1 MPDLTELSDAARQPA
16 VERYQKLQLHLERNV
31 PPLHVARD
39 TGAAP
44 SHGKALGP
52 ALPTLRVGG
61 ADSAGSCRPWQTP
74 QHPAGAAR
82 SGGRPRAAGS
92 AAVRCRNLSRS
103 LPAPPR
109 RGTGAARLLLDPIA
123 PSNPC
128 RPLVRP
134 WPKIKKLLPPS
145 SASSAATSTSSV
157 ACDILRIN
165 DLSEVRAAVV
175 EAVREAPHCRPY
187 LIVAKNSG
195 DDLNLRY
202 GDEKLGDL
210 GSVGSFLSGGKTTT
224 QWARPVVR
232 HPSLPA
238 RPPFALVS
246 HQRAIH
252 LPLKGDTITG
262 SMLVRSTA
270 DAHSPKTLV
279 RAP

>member
-82 SGGRPRAAGS
+82 SGGRPRAAGT
-92 AAVRCRNLSRS
+92 AAV
-103 LPAPPR
+103 
-109 RGTGAARLLLDPIA
+109 RLLLDPIA

-175 EAVREAPHCRPY
+175 EAVREAPHCR
-187 LIVAKNSG
+187 
-195 DDLNLRY
+195 
-202 GDEKLGDL
+202 
-210 GSVGSFLSGGKTTT
+210 
-224 QWARPVVR
+224 
-232 HPSLPA
+232 
-238 RPPFALVS
+238 
-246 HQRAIH
+246 
-252 LPLKGDTITG
+252 
-262 SMLVRSTA
+262 
-270 DAHSPKTLV
+270 
-279 RAP
+279 